1 MTVRTAA
8 RRSLAFLP
16 WLVLGLAGSFIA
28 GVLVEVHNVWG
39 PDWLFLLVAPL
50 VIAVWA
56 AMAVALALG
65 GARQLLPGV
74 LLASFL
80 ASLVFMTGILG
91 TFFPFAAGWSD
102 RDLEGYGGADFTWNH
117 WLTMM
122 LTWSGIGGAAFGAF
136 GGLLSW
142 AFRRHPRPG

>member
-50 VIAVWA
+50 VMAVWA
-56 AMAVALALG
+56 AIAVALALG
-65 GARQLLPGV
+65 RARQFLPSV

-80 ASLVFMTGILG
+80 ASLVFTTGVLG
-91 TFFPFAAGWSD
+91 TFYPFAAGLGD
-102 RDLEGYGGADFTWNH
+102 RDLELYGGADFTWH
-117 WLTMM
+117 DWLTMM

-136 GGLLSW
+136 AGFLSW
-142 AFRRHPRPG
+142 ALRPHPQPR